1 MPRGRISRRVR
12 IIIGVVFGF
21 ASFAA
26 FANGQSQFDP
36 RDISGVWW
44 VNAPGPDT
52 LLERGKN
59 GDTSKCETCHISEH
73 AEPEPPLT
81 PWAASHLTIPKP
93 TTMPTHLDTCDPI
106 GVPAQYWFTQLYPFE
121 FVVTPDRI
129 FQFFEKQ
136 YEWRE
141 IRMNGTHPADVRPS
155 YMGDAVGKWEGSTL
169 VIDTVGF
176 DGRVIEPVGVN
187 HRMSPAFHLV
197 ERWQRVSATELKLD
211 ATYYD
216 EMAWGSKPWDSLK
229 KTFLLQPKMKLFE
242 SLCSPSENKKF
253 GDQFLNPSVMP
264 KHSPEQ

>member
-1 MPRGRISRRVR
+1 VARGGISRRVG
-12 IIIGVVFGF
+12 IVVNLALVFGTF
-21 ASFAA
+21 GA
-26 FANGQSQFDP
+26 FAKGQSQFDP

-44 VNAPGPDT
+44 VTAPGPDT

-59 GDTSKCETCHISEH
+59 GDASKCETCHIPEH

-81 PWAASHLTIPKP
+81 PWAASHLTIPQP
-93 TTMPTHLDTCDPI
+93 TAMPSPVDTCDPI

-141 IRMNGTHPADVRPS
+141 IRMSGGHRANVRAS
-155 YMGDAVGKWEGSTL
+155 HMGDAVGKWEGNTL

-176 DGRVIEPVGVN
+176 DGRRIEPVGVN
-187 HRMSPAFHLV
+187 HRMSLTFHLV
-197 ERWQRVSATELKLD
+197 ERWQRVSATKLELD

-216 EMAWGSKPWDSLK
+216 EMAWGTKPWSSLK
-229 KTFLLQPKMKLFE
+229 KAFLLQPKMRLFE

-253 GDQFLNPSVMP
+253 ENQFLNPFVLP
-264 KHSPEQ
+264 QHSPGQ